1 MKKKALYCA
10 GAYILIMQMLFSAV
24 FPCYAAQDGAE
35 AFSQEE
41 GRPKVTSVSISPGT
55 AVVSKNAACT
65 FTATVAGENNYS
77 REVAWSV
84 SGQTSQN
91 TFIDGN
97 GILNVA
103 SDETASSLIV
113 KAVSKQDS
121 NFSATALVS
130 VQASTYYIRLQA
142 SPDNGGS
149 VFGSGAVKEG
159 GYAVITATP
168 NDGFTFEGWLL
179 NNNRV
184 SQDARYVV
192 DNIRSDVTYVAE
204 FKPMECRITVN
215 VNDGNAGTAT
225 EGRTV
230 KYGEGITLEATPKD
244 GYQFDGWTENGN
256 TVSRDSRMQVD
267 HITGD
272 RTFTA
277 VFKKKE
283 VKTYTIT
290 ASVSSAGGTI
300 TPEGKTTVT
309 EGSGVLYTVTPKSGY
324 AIRTV
329 YVDGKEIGKTASFNF
344 SDVRGD
350 HTISADFVEA
360 PGQGDNSGKTQD
372 KTEVKDD
379 PEKKP
384 KDGDEQKGGSSGGK
398 TGDEDGGKE
407 KPENT
412 DGEEK
417 DKEQLTGTLAEL
429 RVSVDEA
436 MRLIR
441 TDEDEELLDGA
452 RNTGDL
458 QLTVRNDFMDS
469 EQESYGVPDFEKVP
483 KMLLS
488 GKEELEMLQGR
499 LPVTIDLYIKDTEG
513 KETQEVR
520 EGFEEKKLPGMEIGR
535 HFEISL
541 KETKG
546 KETQTVSELPEK
558 LKVAIRVPEPLKAE
572 NRRFYILRLHTKEDG
587 SRDFAQLTDEDDS
600 PDTITF
606 STDKLSSCAIA
617 YFDWETADASEAE
630 TEGPEAAKGAA
641 NDKSVASV
649 AAVLAAALAVGVI
662 SLLVGYVVVKK
673 RR

>member
-1 MKKKALYCA
+1 MKRRALYCA
-10 GAYILIMQMLFSAV
+10 GAYILIMQMFFSAV
-24 FPCYAAQDGAE
+24 FPCYAVQNGVE
-35 AFSQEE
+35 ALSQEE
-41 GRPKVTSVSISPGT
+41 GRPTVTSVSISPGT
-55 AVVSKNAACT
+55 AVVSRNAACT
-65 FTATVAGENNYS
+65 FTAAVSGENNYS

-103 SDETASSLIV
+103 SDEAASSLIV

-130 VQASTYYIRLQA
+130 VQASTYYIQLQA
-142 SPDNGGS
+142 SPENGGS
-149 VFGSGAVKEG
+149 VFGSGAVREG
-159 GYAVITATP
+159 GYAVISATP
-168 NDGFTFEGWLL
+168 NNGFIFEGWFF

-192 DNIRSDVTYVAE
+192 DNIRSDVTYVAQ
-204 FKPMECRITVN
+204 FKPMDCRITVN
-215 VNDGNAGTAT
+215 VNDGNAGTVT
-225 EGRTV
+225 ESRTV
-230 KYGEGITLEATPKD
+230 KYGEGITLEASPKD
-244 GYQFDGWTENGN
+244 GYQFEGWTENGN
-256 TVSRDSRMQVD
+256 TVGRDSRMQVD
-267 HITGD
+267 NITGD

-277 VFKKKE
+277 VFKEKE
-283 VKTYTIT
+283 VKTCTIT
-290 ASVSSAGGTI
+290 ASVTSAGGTV

-309 EGSGVLYTVTPKSGY
+309 EGSGVLYTIAPQSGY

-350 HTISADFVEA
+350 HTISAEFVKTTE
-360 PGQGDNSGKTQD
+360 QSNNDGKSSVQ
-372 KTEVKDD
+372 DD
-379 PEKKP
+379 PERKP
-384 KDGDEQKGGSSGGK
+384 EKEDAQKSTDK
-398 TGDEDGGKE
+398 QENKDGGKE
-407 KPENT
+407 DT
-412 DGEEK
+412 DVGKEESE
-417 DKEQLTGTLAEL
+417 DEGGGKEELTGTLAEL
-429 RVSVDEA
+429 RVSEDEA
-436 MRLIR
+436 RRLIR
-441 TDEDEELLDGA
+441 TDADEELLSGA

-469 EQESYGVPDFEKVP
+469 EQDSYGVPGFEKVP

-541 KETKG
+541 QETKG
-546 KETQTVSELPEK
+546 KETQTISELSEK
-558 LKVAIRVPEPLKAE
+558 LKVMIRVPEPLKAE
-572 NRRFYILRLHTKEDG
+572 NRRFYILRLYTKEDG
-587 SRDFAQLTDEDDS
+587 SQDFAQLTDEDDS

-606 STDKLSSCAIA
+606 STDKFSPCAIA
-617 YFDWETADASEAE
+617 YFDWKTADPSEVE
-630 TEGPEAAKGAA
+630 TDGPEAAKDAA
-641 NDKSVASV
+641 GDKSGVNV
-649 AAVLAAALAVGVI
+649 IAAVAVALAVGII
-662 SLLVGYVVVKK
+662 SLLVGYAVIK
-673 RR
+673 RRR